1 MNLILNTLLIILLF
15 YRSSMAETKT
25 QFCRNIFEV
34 TQIAHK
40 EDQDIVI
47 NRVADFFLEKLGQN
61 DQNNMLLLNQK
72 SKFIKELEENYG
84 TEAVHR
90 LYEILKLRQG
100 IVETEKPQRIKKTK
114 SEIEEIKHKRIQ
126 LINYY
131 NNYYKIYPFGEKFI
145 VVFKNG
151 DFFVL
156 EYVNSNEES
165 NFEVLNNSNFKF
177 TGDTEIINTFSSN
190 LILLKN
196 NKVIFFDKYTTPNN
210 ISEVMFQLDQSYQNI
225 AKISTTHFSFT
236 ILYKDGTFQSKG
248 RSSFEVGLHRIKHEF
263 NAPVI
268 DVLTNSA
275 NTTYILK
282 NNKVINVSTN
292 YEHLP
297 PEIVFGESVE
307 SEIASLNHNHLIFV
321 ALQKDG
327 KIRTW
332 GDPLHITKEIELK
345 HNEQFNF
352 GFKKF
357 LITSLGTVLITT
369 DNQIVVNNKFEKSS
383 QKINQFFGNDNVDII
398 TADSHFIIVKKKDN
412 TLFVLKKEPYEDNF
426 IFSKLP
432 TTNKLFLGA
441 DFISF
446 HDNNKLNFIVDGKD
460 FDIDFDNS
468 RKISKVE
475 GFSNEV
481 LIHYDDLKIHY
492 LHYQFGKVEKSHDI
506 DSFMTS
512 PYLTHYSNNSFIL
525 FQGEDG
531 QIYSP
536 KNQFS
541 ADLSRL
547 NKLIRQHLKK

>member
-1 MNLILNTLLIILLF
+1 MNFILNTLIIILLF
-15 YRSSMAETKT
+15 YRSSIAETKK
-25 QFCRNIFEV
+25 QLCRHVFEV

-40 EDQDIVI
+40 EDKDIVI
-47 NRVADFFLEKLGQN
+47 SRVADLFLEKLGQN
-61 DQNNMLLLNQK
+61 DQKNKLLLNQK

-84 TEAVHR
+84 TESVNR
-90 LYEILKLRQG
+90 LYEILKSRQG
-100 IVETEKPQRIKKTK
+100 IVESEKTQRIKKTK
-114 SEIEEIKHKRIQ
+114 NEIEEIKNKRSQ

-156 EYVNSNEES
+156 EYVNGHS
-165 NFEVLNNSNFKF
+165 NFEVLKNSNFKF
-177 TGDTEIINTFSSN
+177 IGDTEIINTFSSN

-196 NKVIFFDKYTTPNN
+196 NKVIFFDKYAIPNY

-225 AKISTTHFSFT
+225 AKISTTGFSFT

-248 RSSFEVGLHRIKHEF
+248 KSSFEEGLHRIKHEF
-263 NAPVI
+263 NSPVI
-268 DVLTNSA
+268 DVLTNFS

-282 NNKVINVSTN
+282 NNKVINVSSN
-292 YEHLP
+292 YEYQP
-297 PEIVFGESVE
+297 PEIVFGESIE
-307 SEIASLNHNHLIFV
+307 SKIASLNHNHLIFV
-321 ALQKDG
+321 ALKKDG

-332 GDPLHITKEIELK
+332 GDPLHIEKDIELK
-345 HNEQFNF
+345 NNDQFSS

-357 LITSLGTVLITT
+357 LITSLGTVLITM
-369 DNQIVVNNKFEKSS
+369 DNQIVVNNKYQSSS

-412 TLFVLKKEPYEDNF
+412 TLFVLKKESFEDNF
-426 IFSKLP
+426 MISKLP
-432 TTNKLFLGA
+432 TKNKLFLGA
-441 DFISF
+441 DFILF
-446 HDNNKLNFIVDGKD
+446 HDNNKVTIIVDGKD

-475 GFSNEV
+475 GFSDEV

-492 LHYQFGKVEKSHDI
+492 LHYQFGKVVKSHEI
-506 DSFMTS
+506 ESFMTS
-512 PYLTHYSNNSFIL
+512 PYLTHYSNNNYTL

-536 KNQFS
+536 NNQFS
-541 ADLSRL
+541 ADLPRL
-547 NKLIRQHLKK
+547 NKLISQELKK